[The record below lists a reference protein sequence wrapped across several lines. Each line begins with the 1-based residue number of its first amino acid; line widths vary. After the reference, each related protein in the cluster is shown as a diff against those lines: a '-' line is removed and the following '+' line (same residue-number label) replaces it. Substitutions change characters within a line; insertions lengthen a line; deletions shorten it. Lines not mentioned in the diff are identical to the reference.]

1 MLKKLPLAW
10 NLFQANRKSM
20 GTIKSMGL
28 VVRTANKFIYREYG
42 IGIRTP
48 VYLKKEGDY
57 DDLNNPVGLYN
68 LWCLDVRLHPLTVKV
83 DAQEPKRINIL
94 IPALRPKLIF
104 GGYIAL
110 LNFIIHLS
118 AQGYRVRLIICEE
131 ISQTAMQVRAECREH
146 KLAQSVL
153 ENAELL
159 VIHNKSEVIAVNPLD
174 RFIGYSWT
182 TSWLAHQAAVQV
194 NNLPFIYFIQ
204 EHEGIFY
211 PNDSFRAFC
220 DETYTFRHHA
230 IFNSHLLRK
239 YFREK
244 KMGVFADGTDND
256 QCEAHFLHAISDV
269 RCPDVAEL
277 ASREKRKLLFYA
289 RPESHA
295 GRNIFE
301 VGIFALRKAIES
313 GVFDDTW
320 EFYGIGTLAL
330 GGSLELPGNK
340 KMHMLPKVPFRE
352 YCDMLSTFDLGLA
365 LMYAPHPSVPPLEMA
380 AAGMISVGTYYENRS
395 AQDMAAISGNMIA
408 AFPSASAVA
417 DALEKAVARVDDF
430 ELRVSNA
437 KFEWPRN
444 WDQSF
449 DSMFIEQ
456 IRPMLED

>member
-68 LWCLDVRLHPLTVKV
+68 LWCLDVRLHPLAVKV

-159 VIHNKSEVIAVNPLD
+159 VIHNKSEVIAVILWIVLSDIRGRLRGSLTRRLFRSIICPL
-174 RFIGYSWT
+174 FILSRNMRG
-182 TSWLAHQAAVQV
+182 
-194 NNLPFIYFIQ
+194 YFIPMIVFVLFAMKPTLS
-204 EHEGIFY
+204 GIM
-211 PNDSFRAFC
+211 P
-220 DETYTFRHHA
+220 
-230 IFNSHLLRK
+230 
-239 YFREK
+239 
-244 KMGVFADGTDND
+244 
-256 QCEAHFLHAISDV
+256 FL
-269 RCPDVAEL
+269 
-277 ASREKRKLLFYA
+277 
-289 RPESHA
+289 
-295 GRNIFE
+295 
-301 VGIFALRKAIES
+301 
-313 GVFDDTW
+313 
-320 EFYGIGTLAL
+320 
-330 GGSLELPGNK
+330 
-340 KMHMLPKVPFRE
+340 
-352 YCDMLSTFDLGLA
+352 
-365 LMYAPHPSVPPLEMA
+365 
-380 AAGMISVGTYYENRS
+380 
-395 AQDMAAISGNMIA
+395 
-408 AFPSASAVA
+408 
-417 DALEKAVARVDDF
+417 
-430 ELRVSNA
+430 
-437 KFEWPRN
+437 
-444 WDQSF
+444 
-449 DSMFIEQ
+449 
-456 IRPMLED
+456 IRIC